1 MSLGYNLIGSQTG
14 CTTISTDV
22 VGIALPAFPLA
33 GDGAP
38 LPTRAL
44 VPPNPAINGGNP
56 AGCTDHLGNL
66 LPGDQRDMPR
76 FGRCDIGAYEL
87 QPLGYSVKTSSS
99 SAVRPRQSL
108 TYTIALQNYGLTDI
122 PSVRVT
128 DTLPIS
134 LTYALGSLVATS
146 GIAAYADGVI
156 TWTGTVGSG
165 QAIDVTFGASVGPEC
180 GTIHN
185 QAIILGGGETYTRST
200 TTQVIYKLF
209 WPVITRAH
217 GLRYPDG
224 LSDTTSG
231 GPIANTPPISWS
243 TS

>member
-33 GDGAP
+33 GDGRHCRPRSGTAQP
-38 LPTRAL
+38 CHQR
-44 VPPNPAINGGNP
+44 GNP

-66 LPGDQRDMPR
+66 LPSDQRDMPR

-156 TWTGTVGSG
+156 TWTGMVGLASNRR
-165 QAIDVTFGASVGPEC
+165 DVRCERRPSAAPS
-180 GTIHN
+180 TI
-185 QAIILGGGETYTRST
+185 R
-200 TTQVIYKLF
+200 
-209 WPVITRAH
+209 R
-217 GLRYPDG
+217 
-224 LSDTTSG
+224 LSRR
-231 GPIANTPPISWS
+231 W
-243 TS
+243 